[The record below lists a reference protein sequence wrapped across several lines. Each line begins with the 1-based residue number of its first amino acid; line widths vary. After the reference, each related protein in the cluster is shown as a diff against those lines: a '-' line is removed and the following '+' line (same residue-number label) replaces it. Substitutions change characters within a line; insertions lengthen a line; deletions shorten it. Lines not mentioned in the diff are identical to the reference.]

1 MSDSD
6 MSAIDNKI
14 NEVANDGLDSLEDSL
29 NHTSIEVIQQ
39 QVKDMIDDCSKSEA
53 KAVLKLM
60 LKQARTSFNN

>member
-53 KAVLKLM
+53 KTVLKLM